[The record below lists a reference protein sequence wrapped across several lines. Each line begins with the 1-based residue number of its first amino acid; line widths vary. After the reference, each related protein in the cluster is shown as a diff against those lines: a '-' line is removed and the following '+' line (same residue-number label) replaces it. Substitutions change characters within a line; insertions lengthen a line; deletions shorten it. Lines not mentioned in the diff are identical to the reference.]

1 MSCIQQMHALTAC
14 LLVAGLICW
23 QRLVL
28 SMRPPG
34 MSGDDGGEFAK
45 NKASVCLSLSSSVI
59 LEWWNFELL
68 GVPKSRLGILNY
80 ISFIINPY
88 ILQF

>member
-1 MSCIQQMHALTAC
+1 MGWVMSCIQKMHALTAC
-14 LLVAGLICW
+14 CLLAGCS

-45 NKASVCLSLSSSVI
+45 NKASVSLSLSSAI
-59 LEWWNFELL
+59 LERWN
-68 GVPKSRLGILNY
+68 VV
-80 ISFIINPY
+80 
-88 ILQF
+88 